1 MNSESAL
8 RAEIVQWAKSL
19 FDRGLTG
26 GTSGNISAR
35 LPDGSFLVTPTG
47 SCFGFL
53 DPVRLSHVGPD
64 WTHLSGDAPTKEM
77 PLHRAFYVARP
88 DLGAVVHLHSTYA
101 TAMSLLADT
110 DPENAMPPITPYVVM
125 RLGRVPMLPY
135 FAPADPAMGLAVEK
149 AVVSAGRPGGS
160 VGILLANHGPVVAAP
175 SLSSAVSVIEEL
187 EETAKLAM
195 LTHGLNTRRLGAD
208 DVAHLLKTFT

>member
-1 MNSESAL
+1 MNSERDL

-53 DPVRLSHVGPD
+53 DPDRLSHVD
-64 WTHLSGDAPTKEM
+64 ANWKHLSGDAPTKEM
-77 PLHRAFYVARP
+77 PLHRAFYAVRS

-101 TAMSLLADT
+101 TAVSLLAET
-110 DPENAMPPITPYVVM
+110 DPENALPPITPYVVM

-135 FAPADPAMGLAVEK
+135 FPPADPAMGTAVEN
-149 AVVSAGRPGGS
+149 AVQTAGRRGGA

-175 SLSSAVSVIEEL
+175 TLSSAVSVIEEL
-187 EETAKLAM
+187 EETAKLAL
-195 LTHGLNTRRLGAD
+195 LTKGLPVRRLGEH
-208 DVAHLLKTFT
+208 DVAHLLKTFK